1 MDVKL
6 IRAFIAL
13 AENEN
18 YHSAAEALCVT
29 QPALTKYIQTLEKQI
44 GAKLFIRGRHGSY
57 LTATG
62 ENLYPK
68 SKEFLKTHNEF
79 NACLNTIK
87 NEKSQKLSIAFGISS
102 YKIAPELVKTFNK
115 RNKNIEIS
123 LKDTPSNIQCQ
134 LLIEGDIDIGFL
146 RLPVD
151 EKLSATMIMNE
162 HFALAVHQDINKTIG
177 IKSIIQDNNLIMINE
192 NASPC
197 LYGLTKNFIANVG
210 LEPGVYTETDDI
222 HTLLA
227 LVAAQNGVALLPS
240 AARHFLPPNVTL
252 IPCPLINDSWP
263 IGIAWNPKI
272 KNPLRDSFLELIATI
287 DENVLVN
294 SDTKS

>member
-6 IRAFIAL
+6 LRAFIAL
-13 AENEN
+13 AESEN

-44 GAKLFIRGRHGSY
+44 GEKLFIRGRHGSY

-79 NACLNTIK
+79 NAYLNTIK

-102 YKIAPELVKTFNK
+102 YKIVPELVKAFNEK
-115 RNKNIEIS
+115 NKHIEIT

-134 LLIEGDIDIGFL
+134 QLIEGGIDIGFL

-151 EKLSATMIMNE
+151 EKLSTAIVINE
-162 HFALAVHQDINKTIG
+162 NFVLAVHKDINNAIG
-177 IKSIIQDNNLIMINE
+177 IKEIIQNNNLIMINE

-287 DENVLVN
+287 DENVLIN
-294 SDTKS
+294 SETKS